1 MPRIKKLIIF
11 ISLILVAL
19 GVYLVNSVRQRYIVP
34 IIMYHYIHSDA
45 DPKDRLTVTPECF
58 ERQMRFLRER
68 HYNVISL
75 EKLATLIKDK
85 KRIPPRTIAITIDD
99 GHKDTYNYVF
109 PVLKKYDLPATAFV
123 IIDEIGRPQNDRLNW
138 NQIKEMQDSGVVTIG
153 SHAFGAEPLINI
165 QSEEELRRQIFG
177 SKKILEEKLKKE
189 INTFSYPEGFF
200 NAKIKK
206 MVMDAGYKLAVATTP
221 GIQSPSDDIF
231 ALKRV
236 RISSN
241 SSNLF
246 IFYIE
251 VSGYYA
257 PIREYQRYCKGK

>member
-11 ISLILVAL
+11 ISLILIAL

-34 IIMYHYIHSDA
+34 IIMYHYIHPNPDS
-45 DPKDRLTVTPECF
+45 KDRLTVSPETF
-58 ERQMRFLRER
+58 DQQMRFLKER
-68 HYNVISL
+68 RYNVISL

-85 KRIPPRTIAITIDD
+85 KKIPSRTIAITIDD
-99 GHKDTYNYVF
+99 GHKDIYNYAF
-109 PVLKKYDLPATAFV
+109 PVLKKYNFPATVFV
-123 IIDEIGRPQNDRLNW
+123 IIDEIDRPQDDRLNW
-138 NQIKEMQDSGVVTIG
+138 NQIKKMQDSGVVTIG
-153 SHAFGAEPLINI
+153 SHALGAEPLINI
-165 QSEEELRRQIFG
+165 QSEEELKRQIFE
-177 SKKILEEKLKKE
+177 SRKILEEKLKKE

-221 GIQSPSDDIF
+221 GIHSPSDDVF

-257 PIREYQRYCKGK
+257 PIREYQRYRKGK